1 MVLIC
6 ITLLNKSAFFKKL
19 ASQMHFCIKALIFFN
34 PCTHKVAAS
43 IVKSVSCPRLTVS
56 YDSTVDL

>member
-1 MVLIC
+1 
-6 ITLLNKSAFFKKL
+6 
-19 ASQMHFCIKALIFFN
+19 MHFCIKALIFFN